1 MKKILSFKV
10 TAILLSVLAIVSLFF
25 YVTTLAKPLTYG
37 YPYYHASM
45 YEGDDFGGTMTFYQD
60 NTLLVDNSNFDEPL
74 KLFYYYKDGYI
85 FNMMATTKEEFDLE
99 VALINENFEEA
110 VSTPFYADKINIFQL
125 TAEGLDDYTSFY
137 YCRYAINLAV
147 AWGIAQL
154 ALIGLA
160 WASIACC
167 KKANH
172 K

>member
-1 MKKILSFKV
+1 MKNILSFKV
-10 TAILLSVLAIVSLFF
+10 TAVILSVLALVSLFF
-25 YVTTLAKPLTYG
+25 YITTLAKPMTYEM
-37 YPYYHASM
+37 PYYHASM

-85 FNMMATTKEEFDLE
+85 FNMMAATEEEFDLE

-125 TAEGLDDYTSFY
+125 TAEGLDDYASFY